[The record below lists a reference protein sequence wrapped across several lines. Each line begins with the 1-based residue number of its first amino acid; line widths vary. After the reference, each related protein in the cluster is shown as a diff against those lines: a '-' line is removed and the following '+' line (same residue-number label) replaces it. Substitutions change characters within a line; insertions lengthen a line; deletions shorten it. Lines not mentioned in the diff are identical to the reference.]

1 MLSVH
6 VIFTHYDYYGYIVSD
21 HNLALFK

>member
-1 MLSVH
+1 MSSVH